1 MIHDLCFMIFLV
13 LCAAVIPGGG
23 GGGGGSSGP
32 FGGGG
37 GGGGSSGSFGGGGG
51 GGGGPCGLPE
61 RNLKTIASHLSLY
74 IHTHICLSPAE

>member
-1 MIHDLCFMIFLV
+1 MFFDFFV

-37 GGGGSSGSFGGGGG
+37 GGGG
-51 GGGGPCGLPE
+51 GPCGLPE
-61 RNLKTIASHLSLY
+61 RNFKTITSHLSL
-74 IHTHICLSPAE
+74 HIIYVYPLLSN

>member
-1 MIHDLCFMIFLV
+1 MLV

-37 GGGGSSGSFGGGGG
+37 GGGG
-51 GGGGPCGLPE
+51 GPCGLPE
-61 RNLKTIASHLSLY
+61 RSLKTIASHLSLY
-74 IHTHICLSPAE
+74 KHTHIYMLYMFITCWVIDCLKMHTFDRNIKQC